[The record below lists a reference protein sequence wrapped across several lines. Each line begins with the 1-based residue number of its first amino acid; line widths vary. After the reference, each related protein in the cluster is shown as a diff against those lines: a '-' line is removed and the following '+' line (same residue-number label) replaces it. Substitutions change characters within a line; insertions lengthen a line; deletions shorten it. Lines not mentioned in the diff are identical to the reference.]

1 VSIGAISYQTISEGG
16 EVEHSVYYNEGVEN
30 IVKQYF
36 QKLRVRRILGMLLV
50 CLVAVLF
57 YCLMDIVNFFLLGVL
72 VTPLYLLSLFFIW
85 KGISFFNIKSFT
97 GLSTILYYDCDPV
110 KYQEVLSRLLVL
122 DKRRKVRAAISLELA
137 TAVLAQGKAEEGA
150 RYLEQATFKT
160 FTLDRE
166 LKKLGCYADYRD
178 LHDDFIGLHQIEE
191 KLYEWKANV
200 KEEDYFDKEIEH
212 QISLVQA
219 MASREHESINSQ
231 RERWVMLYSTA
242 DNPLQENLYLMRLA
256 RLELA
261 QGKREISMRHM
272 GFVVAEGN
280 ALPCVNEAKQIL
292 SAYETANSKY
302 ILNN

>member
-1 VSIGAISYQTISEGG
+1 MISYQTISEGG
-16 EVEHSVYYNEGVEN
+16 EVEHSVYYNESAEN

-36 QKLRVRRILGMLLV
+36 QKLRVRITLSMLLV
-50 CLVAVLF
+50 CLTVVML
-57 YCLMDIVNFFLLGVL
+57 YGLMDMMNYFLWEILIVAFYLLG
-72 VTPLYLLSLFFIW
+72 LFFIW
-85 KGISFFNIKSFT
+85 KGIRFLNIRSFT

-122 DKRRKVRAAISLELA
+122 NKRRKVRATIFLELA
-137 TAVLAQGKAEEGA
+137 TAVLAQGKAEEGT

-160 FTLDRE
+160 FTLYRE

-200 KEEDYFDKEIEH
+200 QAEDYFYKEIEH

-231 RERWVMLYSTA
+231 RERWIMLYSTA

-261 QGKREISMRHM
+261 QGKKEISMRHM
-272 GFVVAEGN
+272 GFVAAEGN
-280 ALPCVNEAKQIL
+280 ALPCVNEAKRFL
-292 SAYETANSKY
+292 STYETANSKY
-302 ILNN
+302 ILDN

>member
-1 VSIGAISYQTISEGG
+1 MSIGAISYQTISEGG
-16 EVEHSVYYNEGVEN
+16 EVEHSVYYNESAEN
-30 IVKQYF
+30 IVKRYF
-36 QKLRVRRILGMLLV
+36 QKLRVRRLLGMLLV
-50 CLVAVLF
+50 CLVAVMF
-57 YCLMDIVNFFLLGVL
+57 YCLMNIVNFFLWGILI
-72 VTPLYLLSLFFIW
+72 TPFYLLSFFFIW
-85 KGISFFNIKSFT
+85 KGISFFNRKSFT
-97 GLSTILYYDCDPV
+97 GLSTILYYDCDPA

-122 DKRRKVRAAISLELA
+122 DKRRKAWAVISLELA
-137 TAVLAQGKAEEGA
+137 AAVLAQGKAEEGA

-160 FTLDRE
+160 FTLERK

-178 LHDDFIGLHQIEE
+178 LQDDFIGLHQIEE

-212 QISLVQA
+212 RINLVQA

-256 RLELA
+256 KLELA
-261 QGKREISMRHM
+261 QGKRELSMRHM
-272 GFVVAEGN
+272 GFVAAEGN
-280 ALPCVNEAKQIL
+280 GLPCVNEAKQIL

-302 ILNN
+302 ILDN

>member
-1 VSIGAISYQTISEGG
+1 MSVGAISYQTISEGG
-16 EVEHSVYYNEGVEN
+16 EVEHSVYYNEGAEN

-36 QKLRVRRILGMLLV
+36 QKLRVRGILGMLLV
-50 CLVAVLF
+50 CLVAVMF
-57 YCLMDIVNFFLLGVL
+57 YCLMDIVNFFLWRILI
-72 VTPLYLLSLFFIW
+72 TSFYLLILFFIW

-97 GLSTILYYDCDPV
+97 GLSTILYYDCDPI

-122 DKRRKVRAAISLELA
+122 DKRRKARAVISLELA
-137 TAVLAQGKAEEGA
+137 AAVLAQGKAEEAA

-160 FTLDRE
+160 FTLYRE

-191 KLYEWKANV
+191 ELYELKATV
-200 KEEDYFDKEIEH
+200 KAEDYFCKEIEH

-231 RERWVMLYSTA
+231 RERWVMPYSTT

-292 SAYETANSKY
+292 STYEAVNSNY
-302 ILNN
+302 SLDN